1 MNPPIILNC
10 QFLIINSNVSFP
22 FIQQPDSMECGATCL
37 RMIAK
42 YYGKEYSA
50 ETMQRLCLVTREG
63 VSMLSISDAAE
74 YLGFRTVCGRI
85 TLEKVVEQR
94 PFPCILH
101 WNQEHFVVLYDVKTR
116 RDGEHIFCIADPGKN
131 LLQLDEDT
139 VRNAWIST
147 RTRGEEKGIL
157 MALQPTPAFY
167 EKSDEK
173 RRMERPFHF
182 LWGYMKPYKRY
193 FVQLLLGLA
202 LGSVLQLIFPF
213 LTQAIVDKG
222 IEGKNLNLIYLIL
235 LGQLM
240 LVASRASV
248 DFIRRWIL
256 LHISTRVN
264 ISLLSDF
271 LIKLMKLPMAFFDTK
286 LVGDLIQRIQD
297 HDRVE
302 RFLTAQTLSV
312 MFSAFS
318 FVVFGAVLL
327 YYDLVIFLIFL
338 FGSALYAAWVFL
350 FLKKRRLL
358 DYTYFEQRARNQSKT
373 MQMLNGMQ
381 EIKLQNCERRRRW
394 EWEDVQADLFRTNI
408 EAMKLQQ
415 SQEAGSILINEVKNI
430 VITVVA
436 ATAVIN
442 GNLSLGMMLAIQYI
456 IGQLNAPVEQFVQ
469 FIYGWQDVQISLERM
484 SEIRQREEEET
495 PEREVTAFTGENRD
509 IRIENLT
516 FQYEGPHSPKVLDNV
531 SLDIP
536 QGKIT
541 AIVGTSGSGK
551 TTLIKLLLGY
561 YKPVE
566 GRITVG
572 GCDLEKFSLRWWRG
586 QCGAVM
592 QDGYLFSE
600 SIARNIAVDDN
611 DIDTEKL
618 AHAAAIAN
626 IDEFVER
633 LPLRYNTVIGQDGQ
647 GVSQGQRQRIL
658 IARAVYRNPSFLY
671 FDEATNSLDANNERA
686 IVENLTDFYRGKTVI
701 VVAHR
706 LSTVRHAD
714 QIVVLEKGRIM
725 ERGTHEELIAKRG
738 AYFNLV
744 KNQLELGN

>member
-1 MNPPIILNC
+1 
-10 QFLIINSNVSFP
+10 
-22 FIQQPDSMECGATCL
+22 
-37 RMIAK
+37 
-42 YYGKEYSA
+42 
-50 ETMQRLCLVTREG
+50 MQRLCLVTREG

-94 PFPCILH
+94 PYPCILH

-725 ERGTHEELIAKRG
+725 ERGTHEELITKRG

>member
-1 MNPPIILNC
+1 
-10 QFLIINSNVSFP
+10 
-22 FIQQPDSMECGATCL
+22 MECGATCL

-173 RRMERPFHF
+173 RRMERLFHF

-484 SEIRQREEEET
+484 SEIRQREEEEAR
-495 PEREVTAFTGENRD
+495 ERGVTAFSGENRD

-633 LPLRYNTVIGQDGQ
+633 LPLRYNTVIGESGTKATHPDCPRGRSQSVVPLLRRGDKLLGREQRARHRRKPDGFLP
-647 GVSQGQRQRIL
+647 GKDGDCCRPP
-658 IARAVYRNPSFLY
+658 AEYRP
-671 FDEATNSLDANNERA
+671 TC
-686 IVENLTDFYRGKTVI
+686 
-701 VVAHR
+701 
-706 LSTVRHAD
+706 
-714 QIVVLEKGRIM
+714 
-725 ERGTHEELIAKRG
+725 
-738 AYFNLV
+738 
-744 KNQLELGN
+744 

>member
-1 MNPPIILNC
+1 
-10 QFLIINSNVSFP
+10 
-22 FIQQPDSMECGATCL
+22 MECGATCL

-714 QIVVLEKGRIM
+714 PIVVLEKGRIM

>member
-1 MNPPIILNC
+1 
-10 QFLIINSNVSFP
+10 
-22 FIQQPDSMECGATCL
+22 MECGATCL

-173 RRMERPFHF
+173 RRMERPFYF

-714 QIVVLEKGRIM
+714 QIVVLEKGKIM

>member
-1 MNPPIILNC
+1 
-10 QFLIINSNVSFP
+10 
-22 FIQQPDSMECGATCL
+22 MECGATCL

-271 LIKLMKLPMAFFDTK
+271 LIKLMKLPMSFFDTK

>member
-1 MNPPIILNC
+1 M
-10 QFLIINSNVSFP
+10 SNMKFP
-22 FIQQPDSMECGATCL
+22 HIQQPDAMECGATCL

-50 ETMQRLCLVTREG
+50 ETMQELCLVTREG
-63 VSMLSISDAAE
+63 VSLLSMSDAAE

-101 WNQEHFVVLYDVKTR
+101 WNQGHFVVLYDVKTKR
-116 RDGEHIFCIADPGKN
+116 NGERLFFIADPAKN
-131 LLQLDEDT
+131 LLRLDEET

-167 EKSDEK
+167 EKPDE
-173 RRMERPFHF
+173 RRKMPKPFRF
-182 LWGYMKPYKRY
+182 LWGYVKPYKA
-193 FVQLLLGLA
+193 FFIQLLLGL
-202 LGSVLQLIFPF
+202 LIGSVLQLIFPF

-222 IEGKNLNLIYLIL
+222 IAGKDLNLIYLIL
-235 LGQLM
+235 AGQLM
-240 LVASRASV
+240 LVVSRASV

-271 LIKLMKLPMAFFDTK
+271 LIKLMRLPMAFFDTK
-286 LVGDLIQRIQD
+286 MVGDLIQRIDD
-297 HDRVE
+297 HERVE
-302 RFLTAQTLSV
+302 RFLTAQTLNV
-312 MFSAFS
+312 LFSAFS
-318 FVVFGAVLL
+318 FVIFGCVLL
-327 YYDLVIFLIFL
+327 YYNLVIFLIFL

-373 MQMLNGMQ
+373 MQLLNGMQ
-381 EIKLQNCERRRRW
+381 EIKLQHCERRRRW
-394 EWEDVQADLFRTNI
+394 EWEDIQADLFQTNV

-436 ATAVIN
+436 ATAVIH

-495 PEREVTAFTGENRD
+495 PEREITAFEGEGRD
-509 IRIENLT
+509 IELRHVT
-516 FQYEGPHSPKVLDNV
+516 FQYEGIHSPKVLDDV
-531 SLDIP
+531 SLCIP

-566 GRITVG
+566 GMITVG
-572 GCDLEKFSLRWWRG
+572 GNDLQRFSLRWWRG

-592 QDGYLFSE
+592 QDGYIFSE

-611 DIDTEKL
+611 DIDKARLLL
-618 AHAAAIAN
+618 AARIAN
-626 IDEFVER
+626 VEEFIER
-633 LPLRYNTVIGQDGQ
+633 LPLKYNTVIGQDGQ

-658 IARAVYRNPSFLY
+658 IARAVYKNPEFLY

-686 IVENLTDFYRGKTVI
+686 IVENLTDFYRGKTVVI
-701 VVAHR
+701 VAHR
-706 LSTVRHAD
+706 LSTVRNAD
-714 QIVVLEKGRIM
+714 QIVVLDKGHIA
-725 ERGTHEELIAKRG
+725 EVGTHESLIARQG
-738 AYFNLV
+738 AYYHLV
-744 KNQLELGN
+744 KNQLELGS

>member
-1 MNPPIILNC
+1 
-10 QFLIINSNVSFP
+10 
-22 FIQQPDSMECGATCL
+22 MECGATCL

-706 LSTVRHAD
+706 LSTVRHAN

>member
-1 MNPPIILNC
+1 
-10 QFLIINSNVSFP
+10 
-22 FIQQPDSMECGATCL
+22 MECGATCL

-572 GCDLEKFSLRWWRG
+572 GCDLEKFSLQWWRG

>member
-1 MNPPIILNC
+1 
-10 QFLIINSNVSFP
+10 
-22 FIQQPDSMECGATCL
+22 MECGATCL

-744 KNQLELGN
+744 KNQLELGI

>member
-1 MNPPIILNC
+1 MKP
-10 QFLIINSNVSFP
+10 FP
-22 FIQQPDSMECGATCL
+22 HITQPDTMECGATCL

-42 YYGKEYSA
+42 YYGKDYSA
-50 ETMQRLCLVTREG
+50 ATMQDICAITRAG
-63 VSMLSISDAAE
+63 VSMLGISDAAE
-74 YLGFRTVCGRI
+74 HLGFRSVCGRI

-101 WNQEHFVVLYDVKTR
+101 WNQEHFVVLYDVKR
-116 RDGEHIFCIADPGKN
+116 KRDGDLVFYIADPGKN

-147 RTRGEEKGIL
+147 SSNGEEKGIL
-157 MALQPTPAFY
+157 MALQLTPAFY
-167 EKSDEK
+167 EKQDEK
-173 RRMERPFHF
+173 RKMEKPLSF
-182 LWGYMKPYKRY
+182 LWSYVQPYKR
-193 FVQLLLGLA
+193 FFIQLILGLL
-202 LGSVLQLIFPF
+202 LGSVLQLVFPF

-222 IEGKNLNLIYLIL
+222 IAGKNLNLIYLIL
-235 LGQLM
+235 IGQLM
-240 LVASRASV
+240 LVVSRASV

-271 LIKLMKLPMAFFDTK
+271 LIKLMRLPMAFFDTK
-286 LVGDLIQRIQD
+286 MVGDLLQRIND
-297 HDRVE
+297 HERVE

-312 MFSAFS
+312 LFSAFS
-318 FVVFGAVLL
+318 FVVFGGVLL
-327 YYDLVIFLIFL
+327 YYNAVIFMIFL
-338 FGSALYAAWVFL
+338 VGSILYGAWVFL
-350 FLKKRRLL
+350 FLKRRRLL
-358 DYTYFEQRARNQSKT
+358 DYTFFEQRARNQSKT

-394 EWEDVQADLFRTNI
+394 EWEDIQADLFQTNI

-430 VITVVA
+430 VITIVA
-436 ATAVIN
+436 ATAVIG

-484 SEIRQREEEET
+484 SEIRGREEEET
-495 PEREVTAFTGENRD
+495 AERQITGFNGNRRD
-509 IRIENLT
+509 IELKHVT
-516 FQYEGPHSPKVLDNV
+516 FQYEGIHSPKVLN
-531 SLDIP
+531 DINLVIP
-536 QGKIT
+536 KGKIT

-566 GRITVG
+566 GVITVG
-572 GCDLEKFSLRWWRG
+572 DNDLQQFSLRWWRG

-592 QDGYLFSE
+592 QDGYIFSE
-600 SIARNIAVDDN
+600 SIARNIAVDDE
-611 DIDTEKL
+611 DIDKTRL
-618 AHAAAIAN
+618 LQAARIAN
-626 IDEFVER
+626 IEEFIER
-633 LPLRYNTVIGQDGQ
+633 LPLKYNTVIGPDGQ

-658 IARAVYRNPSFLY
+658 IARAVYKNPSFLY

-701 VVAHR
+701 IVAHR
-706 LSTVRHAD
+706 LSTVRNAD
-714 QIVVLEKGRIM
+714 QIVVLDKGCIQ
-725 ERGTHEELIAKRG
+725 EVGTHEKLIRREG
-738 AYFNLV
+738 VYYHLV

>member
-1 MNPPIILNC
+1 M
-10 QFLIINSNVSFP
+10 SFP

-173 RRMERPFHF
+173 RRMERPFYF

-484 SEIRQREEEET
+484 SEIRQRKEEET

-658 IARAVYRNPSFLY
+658 IARAVYRNPLFLY

>member
-1 MNPPIILNC
+1 M
-10 QFLIINSNVSFP
+10 SFP

-173 RRMERPFHF
+173 RRMERPFYF

-469 FIYGWQDVQISLERM
+469 FIYGWQDIQISLERM

>member
-1 MNPPIILNC
+1 
-10 QFLIINSNVSFP
+10 
-22 FIQQPDSMECGATCL
+22 MECGATCL

-725 ERGTHEELIAKRG
+725 ERGTHEELITKRG

>member
-1 MNPPIILNC
+1 
-10 QFLIINSNVSFP
+10 
-22 FIQQPDSMECGATCL
+22 MECGATCL

-101 WNQEHFVVLYDVKTR
+101 WNQEHFVVLYDVKKR

>member
-1 MNPPIILNC
+1 
-10 QFLIINSNVSFP
+10 
-22 FIQQPDSMECGATCL
+22 
-37 RMIAK
+37 
-42 YYGKEYSA
+42 
-50 ETMQRLCLVTREG
+50 
-63 VSMLSISDAAE
+63 
-74 YLGFRTVCGRI
+74 
-85 TLEKVVEQR
+85 
-94 PFPCILH
+94 
-101 WNQEHFVVLYDVKTR
+101 
-116 RDGEHIFCIADPGKN
+116 
-131 LLQLDEDT
+131 
-139 VRNAWIST
+139 
-147 RTRGEEKGIL
+147 
-157 MALQPTPAFY
+157 
-167 EKSDEK
+167 
-173 RRMERPFHF
+173 
-182 LWGYMKPYKRY
+182 MKPYKRY